1 MSRSRAIR
9 ASAFLAAL
17 SISGLAFATQPTRTG
32 AGSGV
37 TLGDVV
43 EAPSWK
49 TFALGGG
56 GFVTSIVAYPDG
68 TQIVR
73 TDTYNYYKRV
83 VPSQP
88 VWRPLMTAASMSA
101 VDIPNPG
108 VLNATGYAIG
118 ACAWPTQSA
127 SSLIGTTQTM
137 YDVFNARIY
146 KTTNGGATWTSTG
159 QAVRGADG
167 NNDTQKRND
176 PYVFCDPASG
186 GRVAYVGVPSAAP
199 LRTLNG
205 GQTWSSVS
213 AIPAPA
219 GNEGDLIA
227 GDPIS
232 PAIGG
237 VTQHLY
243 VSNYAG
249 VYESADGGNTW
260 ALTSGGPSGLSSM
273 WVDQFGVLWGQTAN
287 SIFSRQGGVWSASTS
302 PRKSLQALAID
313 PNAASEA
320 AEHIVGVRGG
330 GTITNTANGGADMV
344 RLSLAPAGARRRMSL
359 GSGRPNRGRAP
370 TARRRATGQ
379 TYGSISARP
388 RSTSRPTCVSAPAWA
403 SGARRRQLPR
413 SSNYIDA
420 TAGIEQLVSYK
431 VISPPGGA
439 PVVATGDKGFF
450 TKSGSPDAY
459 PASHYTNAVTI
470 AAGYDVDYAS
480 SQPSFLAGVVN
491 SLLGYGD
498 FSGYSTD
505 GGKTWA
511 RFAALP
517 NGTSQQGGMI
527 AVADP
532 QNIIVVPGQ
541 GQGLYCSNDG
551 GQTWSAV
558 SLPGSRAPH
567 WLAAWYLTRH
577 VLAADR
583 VLPATMYAYN
593 AGDGLYRTSSGAC
606 SGWMKVHDGAI
617 DSFDPWNAQLTAVPG
632 QAGNLFFTSGPQSG
646 SQPVNETFWRSTDGG
661 ARWQAVPMVKEVYA
675 FGFGAPQTST
685 AYPAIY
691 IVGYVGGAFGTWQ
704 SIDNA
709 RTWLRL
715 AAFAN
720 ASLDM
725 PSTISGDM
733 NTFGVVYECFHGS
746 GCAYYH

>member
-1 MSRSRAIR
+1 MSRSGAIR
-9 ASAFLAAL
+9 AGAFLAAL
-17 SISGLAFATQPTRTG
+17 AIADAASATQQPLAG
-32 AGSGV
+32 AGSRG
-37 TLGDVV
+37 TLGVAV
-43 EAPSWK
+43 ESPAWK

-73 TDTYNYYKRV
+73 ADTYNYYKRV

-88 VWRPLMTAASMSA
+88 VWRPLMTAASMAA
-101 VDIPNPG
+101 VDIPNPE

-127 SSLIGTTQTM
+127 STLIGTTQTL

-146 KTTNGGATWTSTG
+146 KSTNGGANWTNTG
-159 QAVRGADG
+159 QAVSGADG

-186 GRVAYVGVPSAAP
+186 GRLAYVGVPSAAP
-199 LRTLNG
+199 LRTLDG
-205 GQTWSSVS
+205 GQTWSPVS
-213 AIPAPA
+213 AIPAPG

-227 GDPIS
+227 GDPTS

-237 VTQHLY
+237 ATQHLY

-249 VYESADGGNTW
+249 VYESTDGGNTW
-260 ALTSGGPSGLSSM
+260 ALTSGGPPGLSSM

-287 SIFSRQGGVWSASTS
+287 AIFSRQGGVWSVSTS
-302 PRKSLQALAID
+302 PGKSLQALAID

-330 GTITNTANGGADMV
+330 GTITNSTNGGLTWSGYHWRQQVRATDILWLGTAQQGQGADCPPTCNWP
-344 RLSLAPAGARRRMSL
+344 SLWLNLGKAAFDQSSDMCVSGGLGVWCAPA
-359 GSGRPNRGRAP
+359 PV
-370 TARRRATGQ
+370 TAA
-379 TYGSISARP
+379 
-388 RSTSRPTCVSAPAWA
+388 
-403 SGARRRQLPR
+403 
-413 SSNYIDA
+413 SNYVDA

-439 PVVATGDKGFF
+439 PVVAVGDKGFF
-450 TKSGSPDAY
+450 TKNGSPDAY
-459 PASHYTNAVTI
+459 PASHYTNAVAI

-480 SQPSFLAGVVN
+480 SQPSFLTGVVN
-491 SLLGYGD
+491 SLVGNGD

-511 RFAALP
+511 RFATLP
-517 NGTSQQGGMI
+517 NGIGQQGGMI
-527 AVADP
+527 AAADP
-532 QNIIVVPGQ
+532 QNIIDVPGQ
-541 GQGLYCSNDG
+541 GQGLYCSTDG
-551 GQTWSAV
+551 GQTWSGV
-558 SLPGSRAPH
+558 SLPGPPAPH
-567 WLAAWYLTRH
+567 WLAGWYLTRH

-583 VLPATMYAYN
+583 VLPRTMYAYN

-606 SGWMKVHDGAI
+606 SGWMKVHDAI
-617 DSFDPWNAQLTAVPG
+617 DRFDVWNAQLTAAPG

-646 SQPVNETFWRSTDGG
+646 SQPANETFWRSTDGG

-675 FGFGAPQTST
+675 FGFGAPQTAT

-691 IVGYVGGAFGTWQ
+691 VVGYVGGAFGTWR
-704 SIDNA
+704 SVDNA
-709 RTWLRL
+709 RTWVKL
-715 AAFAN
+715 ATFAKD
-720 ASLDM
+720 SLDM